1 MTAALTLFVFMYQ
14 FLKNAKT
21 VIDLCAAPGGW
32 MQVCAK
38 EMPSTST
45 IVGVDI
51 VHIKPIHNC
60 IALTEDITTVMRLE
74 DGITPQL
81 SDNPP
86 QDKCRQALKQAMKQQ
101 KVARVC
107 CTARASEPP

>member
-1 MTAALTLFVFMYQ
+1 MYQ

-60 IALTEDITTVMRLE
+60 IALTEDITTVMRL
-74 DGITPQL
+74 DHF
-81 SDNPP
+81 S
-86 QDKCRQALKQAMKQQ
+86 RAMSSRHNSLTTRRRTSA
-101 KVARVC
+101 VR
-107 CTARASEPP
+107 R

>member
-1 MTAALTLFVFMYQ
+1 MYQ

-45 IVGVDI
+45 IIGVDI

-60 IALTEDITTVMRLE
+60 IAITEDITTVQHAQSAAAFPSCQPL
-74 DGITPQL
+74 
-81 SDNPP
+81 PP
-86 QDKCRQALKQAMKQQ
+86 SHLRTSAG
-101 KVARVC
+101 R
-107 CTARASEPP
+107 R

>member
-1 MTAALTLFVFMYQ
+1 MYQ

-60 IALTEDITTVMRLE
+60 IALTEDITTVMRL
-74 DGITPQL
+74 DRF
-81 SDNPP
+81 S
-86 QDKCRQALKQAMKQQ
+86 RAMSSRRNSLTTRRRTSA
-101 KVARVC
+101 VR
-107 CTARASEPP
+107 R

>member
-1 MTAALTLFVFMYQ
+1 MYQ

-45 IVGVDI
+45 IIGVDI

-60 IALTEDITTVMRLE
+60 IALTEDITTVRCSILNQQQRCPHTN
-74 DGITPQL
+74 TPL
-81 SDNPP
+81 
-86 QDKCRQALKQAMKQQ
+86 QDKCRQSLKQAMKQQ
-101 KVARVC
+101 KVHKLPQQ
-107 CTARASEPP
+107 PPHSPYISSG

>member
-1 MTAALTLFVFMYQ
+1 MYQ

-60 IALTEDITTVMRLE
+60 IALTEDITTVTRFKLRSLRSNLCHPPTPPHSFLLFRRTSAARL
-74 DGITPQL
+74 
-81 SDNPP
+81 
-86 QDKCRQALKQAMKQQ
+86 
-101 KVARVC
+101 
-107 CTARASEPP
+107 

>member
-1 MTAALTLFVFMYQ
+1 MYQ

-45 IVGVDI
+45 IIGVDI

-60 IALTEDITTVMRLE
+60 IALTEDITTVRCSILNQQQRCPHTN
-74 DGITPQL
+74 TPL
-81 SDNPP
+81 
-86 QDKCRQALKQAMKQQ
+86 QDKCRQSLKQAMKQQ
-101 KVARVC
+101 KVHKPLQ
-107 CTARASEPP
+107 PPPNSPYILSG

>member
-1 MTAALTLFVFMYQ
+1 MYQ

-60 IALTEDITTVMRLE
+60 IALTEDITTVTRLE
-74 DGITPQL
+74 HCSRAEPYAPASRPARLIRRRT
-81 SDNPP
+81 S
-86 QDKCRQALKQAMKQQ
+86 
-101 KVARVC
+101 VAR
-107 CTARASEPP
+107 R

>member
-45 IVGVDI
+45 IIGVDI

-60 IALTEDITTVMRLE
+60 IALTEDITTVSTQSR
-74 DGITPQL
+74 
-81 SDNPP
+81 S
-86 QDKCRQALKQAMKQQ
+86 A
-101 KVARVC
+101 C
-107 CTARASEPP
+107 CSFFL

>member
-1 MTAALTLFVFMYQ
+1 MYQ

-60 IALTEDITTVMRLE
+60 IALTEDITTVTRLE
-74 DGITPQL
+74 HATLQSPHP
-81 SDNPP
+81 PP
-86 QDKCRQALKQAMKQQ
+86 Q
-101 KVARVC
+101 
-107 CTARASEPP
+107 PPRLLLRTSAAKL

>member
-1 MTAALTLFVFMYQ
+1 MYQ
-14 FLKNAKT
+14 FLQNAKT

-45 IVGVDI
+45 IIGVDI

-60 IALTEDITTVMRLE
+60 IALTEDITTVRCSILNQQQRCPH
-74 DGITPQL
+74 T
-81 SDNPP
+81 NPP
-86 QDKCRQALKQAMKQQ
+86 LSPPHQDKCRQSLKQAMKQQ
-101 KVARVC
+101 KVQQPLQQLPI
-107 CTARASEPP
+107 SSYDL

>member
-1 MTAALTLFVFMYQ
+1 MYQ
-14 FLKNAKT
+14 FLQNAKT

-60 IALTEDITTVMRLE
+60 IALTEDITTVNLPDYRNHAV
-74 DGITPQL
+74 TCAVSSPQCCPAGQVPSGSQA
-81 SDNPP
+81 SDE
-86 QDKCRQALKQAMKQQ
+86 AAEG
-101 KVARVC
+101 
-107 CTARASEPP
+107 TATANHSRTLP

>member
-1 MTAALTLFVFMYQ
+1 MYQ

-45 IVGVDI
+45 IIGVDI

-60 IALTEDITTVMRLE
+60 IALTEDITTVRCSILNQQQRCHH
-74 DGITPQL
+74 TVAKYQ
-81 SDNPP
+81 
-86 QDKCRQALKQAMKQQ
+86 RQCLHIGRNKST
-101 KVARVC
+101 RV
-107 CTARASEPP
+107 RSHSH